1 MRVGKFLIGYFRASD
16 LSQCQRRLH
25 SCSKPQLFL
34 TLNAHQNLDE
44 DLWKKIQNLGPV
56 SRYAEL
62 WIEPTY
68 VYFES
73 FSSDFFCLVMMAN
86 HCYKSKQNYN
96 RKCNAN
102 SMGPVAR

>member
-1 MRVGKFLIGYFRASD
+1 MGVRKSIIGYFGASD

-34 TLNAHQNLDE
+34 TLSAHQNLDGGP
-44 DLWKKIQNLGPV
+44 LKKIQILGLV

-62 WIEPTY
+62 WIEPAY

-73 FSSDFFCLVMMAN
+73 FSSDFFFCI
-86 HCYKSKQNYN
+86 
-96 RKCNAN
+96 
-102 SMGPVAR
+102 